1 VIHPGGVLEGHSHMI
16 ADSPISAD
24 QFREST
30 QIVQEES
37 DSKRR
42 RQDKRTGPQ
51 SA

>member
-1 VIHPGGVLEGHSHMI
+1 MI
-16 ADSPISAD
+16 ADSQISMD

-37 DSKRR
+37 DNKRR

-51 SA
+51 